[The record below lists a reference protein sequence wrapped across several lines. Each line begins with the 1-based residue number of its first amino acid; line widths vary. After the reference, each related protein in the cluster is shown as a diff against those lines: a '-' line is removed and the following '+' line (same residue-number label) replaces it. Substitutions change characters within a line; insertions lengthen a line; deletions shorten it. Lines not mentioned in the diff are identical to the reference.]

1 MWAFNL
7 PCMLL
12 VNDGQAYWSLRLK
25 DVFKLL
31 YKDMLLSVRKSIAAG
46 LIEVAKLIDLVD
58 EKYASENQTFLI
70 EVINHFMTD
79 IEEVK
84 AKVVGN
90 ICQLV
95 SLFPEEPQ

>member
-1 MWAFNL
+1 
-7 PCMLL
+7 
-12 VNDGQAYWSLRLK
+12 V
-25 DVFKLL
+25 L
-31 YKDMLLSVRKSIAAG
+31 YKDMLLSVRKSIASG

-90 ICQLV
+90 IC
-95 SLFPEEPQ
+95 